1 MTDHEVKISQ
11 ELAGLYI
18 PFLGNLTDEARADLY
33 DRQYLA
39 RKMLGDDFWETSY
52 LAFPPADHIIIDGCG
67 HKHYRQ
73 EFRFEG
79 KGFFGR
85 IHAAILNWL
94 RRNSD

>member
-1 MTDHEVKISQ
+1 MTVAETPTYLP
-11 ELAGLYI
+11 LADPI
-18 PFLGNLTDEARADLY
+18 V
-33 DRQYLA
+33 
-39 RKMLGDDFWETSY
+39 
-52 LAFPPADHIIIDGCG
+52 IDGCG

>member
-1 MTDHEVKISQ
+1 MTDSRPENV
-11 ELAGLYI
+11 
-18 PFLGNLTDEARADLY
+18 
-33 DRQYLA
+33 
-39 RKMLGDDFWETSY
+39 
-52 LAFPPADHIIIDGCG
+52 PAPAAPIVVDGCG

>member
-1 MTDHEVKISQ
+1 MTQPFGVPPTMITAATPTNPMPD
-11 ELAGLYI
+11 I
-18 PFLGNLTDEARADLY
+18 PPT
-33 DRQYLA
+33 
-39 RKMLGDDFWETSY
+39 
-52 LAFPPADHIIIDGCG
+52 PPIVIDGCG

-94 RRNSD
+94 RRNST

>member
-1 MTDHEVKISQ
+1 MTVAETPTYLP
-11 ELAGLYI
+11 LADPI
-18 PFLGNLTDEARADLY
+18 V
-33 DRQYLA
+33 
-39 RKMLGDDFWETSY
+39 
-52 LAFPPADHIIIDGCG
+52 IDGCG

-94 RRNSD
+94 RRNSV

>member
-1 MTDHEVKISQ
+1 MRVSGSVMMRRPRYGGRFMHVSALHREFSMMNRGHPD
-11 ELAGLYI
+11 
-18 PFLGNLTDEARADLY
+18 P
-33 DRQYLA
+33 
-39 RKMLGDDFWETSY
+39 
-52 LAFPPADHIIIDGCG
+52 IIIDGCS

-94 RRNSD
+94 RRNST

>member
-1 MTDHEVKISQ
+1 MIATD
-11 ELAGLYI
+11 I
-18 PFLGNLTDEARADLY
+18 PT
-33 DRQYLA
+33 
-39 RKMLGDDFWETSY
+39 
-52 LAFPPADHIIIDGCG
+52 FPPDEPIIIDGCG

-79 KGFFGR
+79 SGFFGR

>member
-1 MTDHEVKISQ
+1 MTKPDEGVPTMI
-11 ELAGLYI
+11 ATDI
-18 PFLGNLTDEARADLY
+18 PT
-33 DRQYLA
+33 
-39 RKMLGDDFWETSY
+39 
-52 LAFPPADHIIIDGCG
+52 FPPDEPIIIDGCG

-79 KGFFGR
+79 SGFFGR

>member
-1 MTDHEVKISQ
+1 MTQPDADM
-11 ELAGLYI
+11 LAMATI
-18 PFLGNLTDEARADLY
+18 
-33 DRQYLA
+33 
-39 RKMLGDDFWETSY
+39 ETPT
-52 LAFPPADHIIIDGCG
+52 FPPDKPIIIDGCG

-94 RRNSD
+94 RRNGA